1 MQDCDA
7 PRQVES
13 AGGQPVQPD
22 NQGDHR
28 RQDILDA
35 ARKLF
40 EQKGYRGTSMAA
52 IAEAADLAVGTLYK
66 FFRDKR
72 DLYQTL
78 VAVTMHD
85 FERQLTTVLRDPAGE
100 VLSQLHEYI
109 DLGSRL
115 FVERLPIIRVYFAE
129 TGAAFL
135 FPAAGLEDE
144 AFLSYG
150 RIAVALEEAFR
161 RGIERGVFVDV
172 DPGALALGLEGVHNA
187 FLAGL
192 VRDPQ
197 SFTPEQIATLTKRI
211 FFDAVVRH

>member
-1 MQDCDA
+1 MQNRDA
-7 PRQVES
+7 PRQAES
-13 AGGQPVQPD
+13 ASGQPVQPD
-22 NQGDHR
+22 TQADHR

-78 VAVTMHD
+78 VAVTVHD
-85 FERQLTTVLRDPAGE
+85 FEGQLTAVLRDPTGD
-100 VLSQLHEYI
+100 VLAQLHEFI

-135 FPAAGLEDE
+135 FPAGGLEDE

-150 RIAVALEEAFR
+150 RIAAALEETFR
-161 RGIERGVFVDV
+161 RGVERGVFVDLE
-172 DPGALALGLEGVHNA
+172 PAALALGLEGVHNA
-187 FLAGL
+187 FLATL
-192 VRDPQ
+192 VRDPE
-197 SFTPEQIATLTKRI
+197 SYAPEQIAALTKRV
-211 FFDAVVRH
+211 FFDAVVRG